1 MIPSKKLSGSRILP
15 SSEINFDW
23 YILSLRLENYLFS
36 VYLKGMVCSVCNS
49 YTDYSQLD
57 SGYLEGISPL
67 MVVDKIKKVL
77 HLTYYV
83 ELSKVNDLNIGM
95 EYVISEYHTLTP
107 RTLLSRLPVNT
118 ITKIDESFEVLVN
131 NNVI

>member
-1 MIPSKKLSGSRILP
+1 
-15 SSEINFDW
+15 
-23 YILSLRLENYLFS
+23 
-36 VYLKGMVCSVCNS
+36 MVCSVCNS

-67 MVVDKIKKVL
+67 MFVDKIKKVL

-83 ELSKVNDLNIGM
+83 EISIVNDLNIGM